1 MEAHV
6 SEEKKRSVDE
16 IAKLILEYP
25 IIGAVNV
32 ENLPTAQ
39 LQKMRGQ
46 LRGNVVLRIAKR
58 RLIKLAIEKVKTEK
72 KGIEAL
78 EPQLIG
84 MPALLFTK
92 DNPFALFGNLKK
104 NKSKAAAKPG
114 QTAPADIVIE
124 AGPTPF
130 SPGPIISELT
140 MAGLKTGVEGG
151 KVAIKMEKVVVKKGD
166 VIDAKMA
173 GLLVKFGKE
182 PMEIGLDLVAAYEN
196 GMVFNK
202 DVLDFDADKFMIN
215 VSEGARYAIN
225 LAIEIGFPTKETIE
239 IMISKAYLES
249 KALAAEQKIEVDAK
263 QSEKKEEVKAE
274 GAKETK
280 PDEVK
285 EAKAET
291 KEIKEEKTEP
301 KHEIK
306 EKKTSDEVLKTEE
319 VKDKDY
325 KEKKD
330 QKEVEGIVEKLKKGE
345 FDRSKKYA

>member
-6 SEEKKRSVDE
+6 SDDKKKIVDE
-16 IAKLILEYP
+16 LAKLILEYP

-46 LRGNVVLRIAKR
+46 MRGNVVLRIAKR

-78 EPQLIG
+78 EQQLIG

-92 DNPFALFGNLKK
+92 DNPFSLFGNLKK

-151 KVAIKMEKVVVKKGD
+151 KVAIKLEKVVVKKGQ

-173 GLLVKFGKE
+173 SLLSKFGKE

-196 GMVFNK
+196 GIVFNK
-202 DVLDFDADKFMIN
+202 DVLNFDEEKFMID

-263 QSEKKEEVKAE
+263 PSEKKEKIEEAE
-274 GAKETK
+274 ETK
-280 PDEVK
+280 KHEEVK
-285 EAKAET
+285 EAKEEKIET
-291 KEIKEEKTEP
+291 KQEVKDE
-301 KHEIK
+301 
-306 EKKTSDEVLKTEE
+306 KTSDEVLKTEE

-330 QKEVEGIVEKLKKGE
+330 QKEVADIVEKLKKGE

>member
-6 SEEKKRSVDE
+6 SEQKKQAVDDL
-16 IAKLILEYP
+16 AKLILEYP

-46 LRGNVVLRIAKR
+46 LRGKVVLRIAKR
-58 RLIKLAIEKVKTEK
+58 RLIKLAIEKIKTEK

-78 EPQLIG
+78 EQQLIG

-92 DNPFALFGNLKK
+92 DNPFSLFGNLKK
-104 NKSKAAAKPG
+104 NKSRAAAKPG

-130 SPGPIISELT
+130 APGPIISELT
-140 MAGLKTGVEGG
+140 LAGLKTGVEGG
-151 KVAIKMEKVVVKKGD
+151 KVAIKQEKVVVKKGEI
-166 VIDAKMA
+166 IDAKMA
-173 GLLVKFGKE
+173 ALLSKFGKE

-202 DVLDFDADKFMIN
+202 DVLNFDEEKFIIN
-215 VSEGARYAIN
+215 IGEGSMYAIN

-249 KALAAEQKIEVDAK
+249 KALAAEQKIEINE
-263 QSEKKEEVKAE
+263 EKPKEE
-274 GAKETK
+274 AKEIKK
-280 PDEVK
+280 PE
-285 EAKAET
+285 EAKESKSEL
-291 KEIKEEKTEP
+291 KEIKEEKTEI

-306 EKKTSDEVLKTEE
+306 EKKTSEEVLKTEE

-330 QKEVEGIVEKLKKGE
+330 QKEVEDIVEKLKKGE